1 MIVVDASAWA
11 TSLVRID
18 EVGDDARRLLS
29 DDDWVAPSHTGIE
42 VLRALRKW
50 ETAGVLE
57 TAAASSLV
65 AEVIATSVRYQ
76 APGPDLL
83 AWIWRARE
91 NLSLYDAPYVHLAG
105 ELAATLVTMDRRLA
119 RAARHLHVAAAV
131 PGEDS

>member
-18 EVGDDARRLLS
+18 GVGDEARRLLS
-29 DDDWVAPSHTGIE
+29 DDHWVAPSHTGIE
-42 VLRALRKW
+42 VLRTLRKW

-57 TAAASSLV
+57 RDAASRLA
-65 AEVIATSVRYQ
+65 AEVISTSVRYQ
-76 APGPDLL
+76 APRPELL
-83 AWIWRARE
+83 ASIWTARE

-119 RAARHLHVAAAV
+119 RAARDMQVAAAV
-131 PGEDS
+131 PGEDR